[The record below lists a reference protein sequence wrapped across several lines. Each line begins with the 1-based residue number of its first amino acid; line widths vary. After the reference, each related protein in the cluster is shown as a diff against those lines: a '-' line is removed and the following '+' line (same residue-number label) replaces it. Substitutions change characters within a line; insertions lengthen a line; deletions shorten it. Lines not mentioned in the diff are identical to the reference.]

1 MIKSWKAAALA
12 VFAAVSV
19 ATPALAQ
26 GAWTASGHYGYSR
39 GFGAFAMAPSTVGGR
54 YSEQA
59 NGGGNP
65 GYNWRVEH
73 DY

>member
-1 MIKSWKAAALA
+1 MIKSWKAPAFG

-19 ATPALAQ
+19 TPALAQ
-26 GAWTASGHYGYSR
+26 GAWAASDSYGYSR
-39 GFGAFAMAPSTVGGR
+39 GFGAFAMVPRGVGGR
-54 YSEQA
+54 YSAMA